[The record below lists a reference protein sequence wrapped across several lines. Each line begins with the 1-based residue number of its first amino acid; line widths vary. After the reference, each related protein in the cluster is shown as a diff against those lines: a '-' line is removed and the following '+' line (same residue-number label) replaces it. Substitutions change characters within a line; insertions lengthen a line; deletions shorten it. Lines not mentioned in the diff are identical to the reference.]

1 MEQQQPQIIITE
13 VIFKNC
19 SPFTDCVNEINSTQI
34 DKNKEIDV
42 VRAMHNSIEYS
53 DNFLKLLEVYSR
65 NIGVN
70 HLLMIMSLSLF
81 SW

>member
-1 MEQQQPQIIITE
+1 MEQQQPQIITTE

-19 SPFTDCVNEINSTQI
+19 SPFTDCVNKINSTQI
-34 DKNKEIDV
+34 DNNKEIDV

-65 NIGVN
+65 NIEVN
-70 HLLMIMSLSLF
+70 HL
-81 SW
+81 